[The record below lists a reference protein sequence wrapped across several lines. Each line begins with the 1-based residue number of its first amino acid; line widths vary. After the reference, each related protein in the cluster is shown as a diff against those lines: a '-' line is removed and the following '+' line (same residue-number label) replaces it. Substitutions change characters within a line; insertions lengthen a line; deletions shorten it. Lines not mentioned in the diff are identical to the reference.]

1 MDQRPDSAHE
11 RATTLSEL
19 AALFLRLGAT
29 SCGGPAAHIALME
42 DEVVTRRGWLT
53 RPAFLDLLGAANLIP
68 GPNSSELAMHIG
80 WRRGGGAGLVVAGAA
95 FIGPAVLIT
104 GLIAW
109 MYVRV
114 GSLPAMAGPLLGVR
128 AAVLAVIAAAIW
140 RLGRTALKSTAL
152 AVAGGLVL
160 IAALLG
166 GNELLLLLGGGVLG
180 ACWVAGIPR
189 VGGPATMAAAEPT
202 LLALALFFLKIGSV
216 LYGSGYVLFAFLEGG
231 LVQQLHW
238 LTRAQ
243 LTDAIAAGQ
252 FTPGPV
258 LSTATFV
265 GYLVFGWSGAAV
277 ATLGIFLPSFILVA
291 LTARLVG
298 RLRRSPWTAAFL
310 DAVNAAALGLMAAVA
325 FHLAR
330 MALAGPA
337 TWAISAGAFLVLART
352 SINPGWIVL
361 AGLLLG
367 ALLA

>member
-1 MDQRPDSAHE
+1 MDQRPDPAPE
-11 RATTLSEL
+11 TTTPLSEL

-29 SCGGPAAHIALME
+29 SFGGPAAHIALME
-42 DEVVTRRGWLT
+42 DEVVTRRAWLT
-53 RPAFLDLLGAANLIP
+53 RPEFLDLLGAANLIP

-80 WRRGGGAGLVVAGAA
+80 WRRGGAAGLVVAGAA
-95 FIGPAVLIT
+95 FICPAVVIT

-109 MYVRV
+109 IYVRF

-152 AVAGGLVL
+152 AVAGALVL

-180 ACWVAGIPR
+180 ACWIAGLPR
-189 VGGPATMAAAEPT
+189 LGGGAAPRAVEPT
-202 LLALALFFLKIGSV
+202 LLGLALYFLKIGSI
-216 LYGSGYVLFAFLEGG
+216 LYGSGYVLFAFLEGE
-231 LVQQLHW
+231 LVGQLHW
-238 LTRAQ
+238 LTRPQ
-243 LTDAIAAGQ
+243 LVDAIAAGQ

-265 GYLVFGWSGAAV
+265 GYLIFGWTGAAV
-277 ATLGIFLPSFILVA
+277 ATLGIFLPSFLLVA
-291 LTARLVG
+291 LTSPLVG

-310 DAVNAAALGLMAAVA
+310 DAVNVAALGLMVAVSL
-325 FHLAR
+325 HLAAT
-330 MALAGPA
+330 ALVGPA
-337 TWAISAGAFLVLART
+337 TWAIAAAAFLVLART

-367 ALLA
+367 ALLP